1 MVSFKTVAGPHT
13 DEGNSSATL
22 MYLVIAALVPASF
35 YGIYQFGISAAIVL
49 LVSCATAYITEF
61 IMLVMR
67 KADLRN
73 AGDGSALLTGWIL
86 AMSLPP
92 ATPWWVVAMGS
103 IFAVTLGKQAY
114 GGLGNNLFNPAML
127 ARVFLLI
134 CFPAELTDWYMTS
147 SPEMVSGQ
155 LQVSAA
161 WLSQSVDGVTAATPL
176 SHDAEINSIASLFM
190 GNHAGSWGET
200 SALLLLLGGLFLIWK
215 RVITYVLPCA
225 VIIGLV
231 VPATLLHWYSP
242 ETYLSPLVQV
252 FSGATLLTAF
262 FIATDMVTSPT
273 SAKGQWIF
281 GLGCGLLICLI
292 RSFGLY
298 PEGAAFSVLIMNAT
312 TPVID
317 HYLRPAIF
325 GSKSVRVKV

>member
-1 MVSFKTVAGPHT
+1 MVSYKTVAGPHT

-35 YGIYQFGISAAIVL
+35 YGIFQFGLSAALVLFVSCLAAIV
-49 LVSCATAYITEF
+49 TEYL
-61 IMLVMR
+61 MLVLR
-67 KADLRN
+67 KEDVRN

-92 ATPWWVVAMGS
+92 ATPWWVVAMGA

-147 SPEMVSGQ
+147 SPELVAGQ
-155 LQVSAA
+155 LQVSGA
-161 WLSQSVDGVTAATPL
+161 WLSQGVDGVTAATPL
-176 SHDAEINSIASLFM
+176 SHDAGTPAIWSLFT

-200 SALLLLLGGLFLIWK
+200 SAMLLLLGGLFLIWK
-215 RVITYVLPCA
+215 RVITWILPTA
-225 VIIGLV
+225 VILGV
-231 VPATLLHWYSP
+231 FVPATLLYWYSP
-242 ETYLSPLVQV
+242 EHYLSPLVHV

-292 RSFGLY
+292 RSFGIY

-312 TPVID
+312 TPIID

-325 GSKSVRVKV
+325 GSKAVRV

>member
-1 MVSFKTVAGPHT
+1 MVSYKTVAGPHT

-22 MYLVIAALVPASF
+22 MYLVILALVPASF
-35 YGIYQFGISAAIVL
+35 YGIYQFGLSAAKVL
-49 LVSCATAYITEF
+49 LVGCVAAF
-61 IMLVMR
+61 IAEYLMLMMR
-67 KADLRN
+67 KANLRN
-73 AGDGSALLTGWIL
+73 VGDGSALLTGWIL

-92 ATPWWVVAMGS
+92 ATPLWVVAMGA

-147 SPEMVSGQ
+147 SPEMVAGQ
-155 LQVSAA
+155 LQVSDA
-161 WLSQSVDGVTAATPL
+161 WLSQGVDGITAATPL
-176 SHDAEINSIASLFM
+176 SHYLDSPTIWTLFS

-200 SALLLLLGGLFLIWK
+200 SAMLLLLGGLFLIWK
-215 RVITYVLPCA
+215 RVITWVLPTA
-225 VIIGLV
+225 VILGVV

-242 ETYLSPLVQV
+242 EDYLSGWVHV

-273 SAKGQWIF
+273 SVRGQWIF

-292 RSFGLY
+292 RSFGIY

-312 TPVID
+312 TPIID

-325 GSKSVRVKV
+325 GSKAVRV